1 MDLIRISDSKLK
13 VMLSQTDMERY
24 ALDGDR
30 IDYDNTETRRAF
42 WCILDE
48 AKHRTGFDAAG
59 DRVFIQ
65 VYQSR
70 NGGCEMYVTK
80 LCGEGGDGVQETSRP
95 IGEERVYCR
104 FESLSDLI
112 GGCLHLRRAGYRG
125 KSFAY
130 YSEEAAD
137 RYYLSLSLG
146 GRTGVGRS
154 GVKGLTEYGR
164 WAEGRLLSSY
174 IAEHC
179 RALCEGDAV
188 ETLAELA

>member
-13 VMLSQTDMERY
+13 VMLTALDMEKFS
-24 ALDGDR
+24 LDSDK
-30 IDYDNTETRRAF
+30 IDYGNTETRRAF

-80 LCGEGGDGVQETSRP
+80 LSGEFGERENGVRFSLP
-95 IGEERVYCR
+95 EERMYYR
-104 FESLSDLI
+104 FERMEDLI
-112 GGCLHLRRAGYRG
+112 GGCVCLKKSGYHG
-125 KSFAY
+125 KSVAY
-130 YSEEAAD
+130 CSEEKAGV
-137 RYYLSLSLG
+137 YYLSISDSPRAMAERLG
-146 GRTGVGRS
+146 EFGA
-154 GVKGLTEYGR
+154 L
-164 WAEGRLLSSY
+164 AEGRLLPSY

-179 RALCEGDAV
+179 RALCEKNAV
-188 ETLAELA
+188 EILSALS